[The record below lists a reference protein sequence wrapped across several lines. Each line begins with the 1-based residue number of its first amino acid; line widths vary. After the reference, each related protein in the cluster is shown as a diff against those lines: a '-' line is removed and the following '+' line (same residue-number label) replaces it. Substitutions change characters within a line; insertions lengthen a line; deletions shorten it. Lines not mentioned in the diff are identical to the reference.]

1 MIKYKKNMV
10 QSKHPKALP
19 YLFFSEMWERF
30 GYYLMIGIFTFY
42 LKDTV
47 DGFGMSEADASDLY
61 GTFIA
66 FVFLTPFV
74 GGLLADRV
82 LGYRKSITIGGIMMG
97 IGYCLM
103 AVHDLT
109 TLYIAMLLVIIGNGF
124 FKPNISTLLGNL
136 YNTPEFKSKK
146 DAGYNIFYMGINIGA
161 FVCNFFGAALYNML
175 GWGAAF
181 IAAGIGMFIGIIIF
195 WVGTKH
201 FKHADVIKPTQ
212 DGDMSLIKILSI
224 ILLPSVVFGLIGY
237 YYNGVTDSITNPY
250 GNLVGSDT
258 TDAFL
263 FGCIPIIFF
272 YGRLLYKSPK
282 EEKRPIAAM
291 LAIFAVVIAF
301 WAVFKQNGSTLNTW
315 ADRYTDREIP
325 TSMVP
330 VMEKLSLVQ
339 DIKYEKDTIP
349 VTDNQFRVSDKTK
362 TEITY
367 PIYFKNMKTEDLP
380 QDGESVKLFNP
391 SLFQSVNP
399 FWVIALTP
407 LVLAFFAFL
416 RRKGKEPSTPSK
428 IAFGLL
434 ISALS
439 CLVMYAAVH
448 ACQNGQIKS
457 SAWWFISSY
466 MVITIGELFLS
477 PMGLSMVS
485 KLSPPRLTALMMG
498 GWFLATSIGNKLS
511 GVLSSLWDGY
521 DQKAN
526 FFVVNSILL
535 GSASLILLFML
546 KWLNRIFKEHTEK
559 ELTSDAQNNEF
570 QDDNQIIDQG
580 IL

>member
-1 MIKYKKNMV
+1 MKQRN
-10 QSKHPKALP
+10 HPKALP
-19 YLFFSEMWERF
+19 FLFFSEMWERF

-47 DGFGMSEADASDLY
+47 DGFAMSEAEASDLY

-103 AVHDLT
+103 AVHDLS
-109 TLYIAMLLVIIGNGF
+109 TLYIAMLLVILGNGF

-136 YNTPEFKSKK
+136 YNNPEFKEKK

-181 IAAGIGMFIGIIIF
+181 IAAGVGMFVGIIIF
-195 WVGTKH
+195 WLGTKH
-201 FKHADVIKPTQ
+201 FKHVDVIKPTQ
-212 DGDMSLIKILSI
+212 EGDMPLIKIFGL
-224 ILLPSVVFGLIGY
+224 ILFPSVVFGLIGY
-237 YYNGVTDSITNPY
+237 YLNGITSAENPG
-250 GNLVGSDT
+250 GNFVGSDT

-263 FGCIPIIFF
+263 LGCIPIIFF

-291 LAIFAVVIAF
+291 LAIFSVVIAF

-325 TSMVP
+325 SMMVP
-330 VMEKLSLVQ
+330 GMEKLSLVQ
-339 DIKYEKDTIP
+339 EINYEKDTMP
-349 VTDNQFRVSDKTK
+349 VTDSQFRAVDKTK

-367 PIYFKNMKTEDLP
+367 PTYFKNIKPEDLP
-380 QDGESVKLFNP
+380 NEGESVKLFNP
-391 SLFQSVNP
+391 NLFQSVNP

-416 RRKGKEPSTPSK
+416 RRKGREPSTPTK

-439 CLVMYAAVH
+439 CLVMYAAVY
-448 ACQNGQIKS
+448 ACDNGGVKS

-466 MVITIGELFLS
+466 AVITIGELFLS

-521 DQKAN
+521 DHKAN
-526 FFVVNSILL
+526 FFLVNSLLL
-535 GSASLILLFML
+535 GSASVLLFLML
-546 KWLNRIFKEHTEK
+546 RWLNGIFKEHTEK
-559 ELTSDAQNNEF
+559 ENA
-570 QDDNQIIDQG
+570 DNLKIQQAHDETVIDQG
-580 IL
+580 DF

>member
-1 MIKYKKNMV
+1 MKQNN
-10 QSKHPKALP
+10 HPKALP
-19 YLFFSEMWERF
+19 FLFFSEMWERF
-30 GYYLMIGIFTFY
+30 GYYLMIGIFTLY

-47 DGFGMSEADASDLY
+47 DGFSMTEAEASDLY

-97 IGYCLM
+97 AGYCLM
-103 AVHDLT
+103 SVHNET
-109 TLYIAMLLVIIGNGF
+109 MLYVSMLLVIIGNGF

-136 YNTPEFKSKK
+136 YNTPEYKSKK

-161 FVCNFFGAALYNML
+161 FVCNFFGAALYNMI

-195 WVGTKH
+195 WTGTKH
-201 FKHADVIKPTQ
+201 FKHVDIIKPAQ
-212 DGDMSLIKILSI
+212 EGDMPLAKIFGL
-224 ILLPSVVFGLIGY
+224 ILLPSILFGFIGY
-237 YYNGVTDSITNPY
+237 FLNGVTSPENPG
-250 GNLVGSDT
+250 GNFVGSDT

-263 FGCIPIIFF
+263 LGCIPIIFF

-282 EEKRPIAAM
+282 EEKKPIAAM
-291 LAIFAVVIAF
+291 LAIFSVVICF

-325 TSMVP
+325 AAMTSTMG
-330 VMEKLSLVQ
+330 KLQLI
-339 DIKYEKDTIP
+339 DEIKYEKDTF
-349 VTDNQFRVSDKTK
+349 VVMDNQFRVEDKTK
-362 TEITY
+362 TAVTY
-367 PIYFKNMKTEDLP
+367 PPYFKNMKKENLP
-380 QDGESVKLFNP
+380 KDGESVSLFNTN
-391 SLFQSVNP
+391 LFQSVNP

-407 LVLAFFAFL
+407 LVLAFFGFL
-416 RRKGKEPSTPSK
+416 RRNGKEPSTPAK
-428 IAFGLL
+428 IAFGLV

-439 CLVMYAAVH
+439 CLVMYAAVN
-448 ACQNGQIKS
+448 ANENGAVKS

-466 MVITIGELFLS
+466 AVITIGELFLS
-477 PMGLSMVS
+477 PMGLSLVS

-521 DQKAN
+521 ENKAN
-526 FFVVNSILL
+526 FFAVNFCLL
-535 GSASLILLFML
+535 GAAAILFFLML
-546 KWLNRIFKEHTEK
+546 RWLNGIFKEYA
-559 ELTSDAQNNEF
+559 D
-570 QDDNQIIDQG
+570 
-580 IL
+580 